1 MQDSLDR
8 MAHLY
13 RRPLPPGRVR
23 RLMARFLSRQVE
35 RLLGPPQPED
45 PDQARL
51 LALVEAAQNRLGL
64 PMRSWWLKS
73 EAALADPRNVLE
85 LYEGYQGMMRSAA
98 WRHYSGM
105 LLGIEQDL
113 REKVLAGMLHPQ
125 TGADLTP
132 TLRFG
137 QHLLTQVIGLP
148 EKIAQMKAED
158 ERDFLGIQT
167 PSAMADLSRN
177 EMDELQRELVGP

>member
-8 MAHLY
+8 MVHLY
-13 RRPLPPGRVR
+13 RRPLPQGRVR

-45 PDQARL
+45 PDQQRL
-51 LALVEAAQNRLGL
+51 LALVEAARSRLGL

-73 EAALADPRNVLE
+73 DAALADPRNVLD
-85 LYEGYQGMMRSAA
+85 LYESYQGMMRTAA

-105 LLGIEQDL
+105 LMGVEQDL
-113 REKVLAGMLHPQ
+113 QTKVIAGMLHPQ
-125 TGADLTP
+125 TAEDLTP

-137 QHLLTQVIGLP
+137 LHLMSQVLGLP
-148 EKIAQMKAED
+148 ERIAQMKAED
-158 ERDFLGIQT
+158 ERDFLGA
-167 PSAMADLSRN
+167 PPPAVDENLSQI
-177 EMDELQRELVGP
+177 EMDDLQRELMGP